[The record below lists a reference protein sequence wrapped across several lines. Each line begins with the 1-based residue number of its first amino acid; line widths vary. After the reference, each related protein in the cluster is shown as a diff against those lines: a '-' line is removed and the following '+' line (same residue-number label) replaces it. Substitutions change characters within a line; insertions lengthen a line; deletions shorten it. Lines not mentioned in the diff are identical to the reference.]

1 MYAYRAHRPLIRT
14 RQSPP
19 LVPPDIPPHSSYAPL
34 LSNTTPMR
42 LRRSIDKPVS
52 TLCIVRFVRS
62 SGMPDT
68 GGMQPLQEPS
78 RTKKFGLFRCGC
90 PGGCR

>member
-1 MYAYRAHRPLIRT
+1 
-14 RQSPP
+14 
-19 LVPPDIPPHSSYAPL
+19 
-34 LSNTTPMR
+34 
-42 LRRSIDKPVS
+42 
-52 TLCIVRFVRS
+52 VRFVRS